1 MRSANQ
7 AEMKILKTKSM
18 PGSPKIALDLKY
30 LTKQKSFISKVYE
43 EWYFVTFTGATTS
56 RFSCGNS
63 ENEFLPIINEYFAF
77 PELKPV

>member
-1 MRSANQ
+1 MGGLAEQNIAVVGKNQ
-7 AEMKILKTKSM
+7 ITYCYA
-18 PGSPKIALDLKY
+18 
-30 LTKQKSFISKVYE
+30 QKLFGHGK
-43 EWYFVTFTGATTS
+43 WYFITFTGATTS

>member
-1 MRSANQ
+1 MLAG
-7 AEMKILKTKSM
+7 LLFKS
-18 PGSPKIALDLKY
+18 PERPEKKDDVKY
-30 LTKQKSFISKVYE
+30 
-43 EWYFVTFTGATTS
+43 WYFITFTGATTS

>member
-1 MRSANQ
+1 MRGDYVVFSGLINQ
-7 AEMKILKTKSM
+7 VVLHTAREKVLK
-18 PGSPKIALDLKY
+18 
-30 LTKQKSFISKVYE
+30 
-43 EWYFVTFTGATTS
+43 WYFVTFTGATTS